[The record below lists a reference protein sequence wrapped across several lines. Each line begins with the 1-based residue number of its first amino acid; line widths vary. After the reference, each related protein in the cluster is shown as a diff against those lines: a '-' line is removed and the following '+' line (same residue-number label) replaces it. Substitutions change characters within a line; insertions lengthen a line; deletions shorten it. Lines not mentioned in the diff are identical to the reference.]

1 MDKVK
6 VELVLYIYDMQNN
19 TNLNGHINVKMK
31 GNVHYLIIVCYYSY
45 AWQLYKLS
53 HEWCC
58 FERNFYKQDAG

>member
-53 HEWCC
+53 HE
-58 FERNFYKQDAG
+58 